1 MGQAGTHG
9 RSAGRVVAT
18 VVTAVAVAGLTG
30 GCSSHDS
37 AQDDETREHYCSALG
52 TWQQTKARSENAD
65 VAGYA
70 ALAAARR
77 LDRER
82 LDRSGSHVLQDTAL
96 AVDTADPGAE
106 GRVASYCTDAGF
118 ETYVR

>member
-1 MGQAGTHG
+1 MGRGDRARAVT
-9 RSAGRVVAT
+9 T
-18 VVTAVAVAGLTG
+18 VLTAVVVGLTG
-30 GCSSHDS
+30 GCSTGDT

-77 LDRER
+77 LDREG
-82 LDRSGSHVLQDTAL
+82 LDKSGSHVLQDTAL
-96 AVDTADPGAE
+96 AVDTGDAGAE
-106 GRVASYCTDAGF
+106 GRVASYCTDIGF

>member
-1 MGQAGTHG
+1 MG
-9 RSAGRVVAT
+9 RRGRVRT
-18 VVTAVAVAGLTG
+18 VTTVLTALVVGLTG
-30 GCSSHDS
+30 GCSSGDT
-37 AQDDETREHYCSALG
+37 AQDDETRQHYCSALG

-77 LDRER
+77 LDREG
-82 LDRSGSHVLQDTAL
+82 LDKSGSHVLRDTAL
-96 AVDTADPGAE
+96 AIDNADTAAE
-106 GRVASYCTDAGF
+106 GRVAAYCTDAGF

>member
-1 MGQAGTHG
+1 MGRGG
-9 RSAGRVVAT
+9 RARMVLTVAAAVV
-18 VVTAVAVAGLTG
+18 VAGLAG
-30 GCSSHDS
+30 GCSSHDT
-37 AQDDETREHYCSALG
+37 AQEDETRQHYCSALG

-65 VAGYA
+65 IAGYA

-77 LDRER
+77 LDREG

-96 AVDTADPGAE
+96 AVDNADTGAE
-106 GRVASYCTDAGF
+106 GRVATYCTDAGF

>member
-1 MGQAGTHG
+1 MGRGG
-9 RSAGRVVAT
+9 RART
-18 VVTAVAVAGLTG
+18 VTTVLTAVVVVGLTG
-30 GCSSHDS
+30 GCSSGDTE
-37 AQDDETREHYCSALG
+37 QDDETRQHYCSALG

-77 LDRER
+77 LDREG
-82 LDRSGSHVLQDTAL
+82 LDKSGSHVLQDTAL
-96 AVDTADPGAE
+96 AVDTGDAGAE

>member
-1 MGQAGTHG
+1 MRHKG
-9 RSAGRVVAT
+9 RARAVAAAM
-18 VVTAVAVAGLTG
+18 TAVVVVGPTS
-30 GCSSHDS
+30 GCSSHDT

-52 TWQQTKARSENAD
+52 TWQRTKARSENAD

-77 LDRER
+77 LDREG

-96 AVDTADPGAE
+96 AVDTADTAAE